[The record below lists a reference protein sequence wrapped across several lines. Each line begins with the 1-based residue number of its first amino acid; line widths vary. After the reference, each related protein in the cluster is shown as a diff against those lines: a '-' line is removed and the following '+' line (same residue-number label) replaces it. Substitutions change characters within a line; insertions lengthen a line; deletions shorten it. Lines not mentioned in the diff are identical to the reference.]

1 MFETVI
7 NPLAWWGLLAV
18 AVPII
23 IHLINRLRYKKID
36 WAAMEF
42 LLKAIQRHK
51 RKLLMEQLLLLLLR
65 CLLVLLVVL
74 LIVRP
79 LWFMGG
85 TGSEAGAVHHHVI
98 VLDDSFSMNDLDDP
112 RRPEGMS
119 AFRRGAQL
127 LTDLAQAQAS
137 SNALHYWTVLTWSN
151 PNVPEFGPSLTSEKT
166 EGVRLTAET
175 ATRLKERLDDL
186 KPGSLP
192 SGPLTSLQQ
201 AVKHLDTVKEGR
213 KHLHI
218 VSDFRLPTWRN
229 SGDEVFTLLG
239 DLSKQG
245 KVRVQMHDMAQPN
258 RSISTGEV
266 PPAHGNLSITN
277 LVTRPRRTADAVAGL
292 SDLPLKVVTPRLPF
306 DVHVTV
312 KNFGTAEHSKVKLVL
327 RSDGVIKADRL
338 IDRLSGGE
346 ERSIVFNME
355 YPVDETVGIK
365 ALTARLE
372 DAEGRDHLAVDDVR
386 YGFVELRSKVSVLVI
401 DPDAHSNYSGTDWL
415 YVSAALTGTSRTGI
429 QADVITPRELATR
442 RNLSPYSVIY
452 LLNISGVGRSEG
464 DLDEE
469 GLKHLDRYV
478 RGGGSL
484 AYFLGPRT
492 NVAIFNDRLYQKGQ
506 GIFPVPLML
515 RPDAEGRKSATY
527 IDDEP
532 DKDDYYAKLRFLKV
546 HPAFPFSGEIAET
559 FARFIHVNRYFRID
573 PQWKPG
579 EGFDVLVQLMN
590 RRPLQLYREQARS
603 LAGELNAVA
612 GEVPEDKLKQYVG
625 KIFASVEDP
634 EKKKSRKGELIEA
647 ISAALG
653 EPAAANFWKDKK
665 HAELQKKLRE
675 FLDLLQ
681 QGDPLVVEAP
691 VTGGSRPGRVI
702 AFLTPASPTP
712 IQGKDY
718 GWHDMATGD
727 LAQFYFV
734 PMMIGLQDHLSSL
747 TRSSELTTST
757 LIQQQPLEVRL
768 DKDRFHP
775 QVELWYQT
783 DGGTPPTK
791 IDVINGEKVKPLY
804 QPAAPEGSTAKEAER
819 FEWLVN
825 IKPIKGPGHYRL
837 KFNQVSSAT
846 SPSDNAVKG
855 EASINLDTAKI
866 PEERPLAFNLDN
878 REESDLTRLSED
890 QMREML
896 AEGISK
902 GTAKTPLLEAR
913 EYVQGKTWFVIN
925 ALESQA
931 QEALQSQSWS
941 EFSWV
946 LLLFVGLLILE
957 QYLAMKFSHHV

>member
-1 MFETVI
+1 MFEAVL
-7 NPLAWWGLLAV
+7 NPLAWWGLLAI

-51 RKLLMEQLLLLLLR
+51 RKLMAEQLILLLLR
-65 CLLVLLVVL
+65 CLLILLVVL

-85 TGSEAGAVHHHVI
+85 NGTEAGSLHHHII
-98 VLDDSFSMNDLDDP
+98 VLDDSFSMNDLDDAK
-112 RRPEGMS
+112 RPDGMT
-119 AFRRGAQL
+119 AFRRGTQL

-137 SNALHYWTVLTWSN
+137 SNALHHWTVLTWSN
-151 PNVPEFGPSLTSEKT
+151 PTVPEFGPSLTSEKT
-166 EGVRLTAET
+166 EGIRLTTET
-175 ATRLKERLDDL
+175 ATRLKERLDEL
-186 KPGSLP
+186 KPSSLP
-192 SGPLTSLQQ
+192 SGPLASLQQ
-201 AVKHLDTVKEGR
+201 AVKHLDTVKDGR

-218 VSDFRLPTWRN
+218 VSDFRQPTWRN
-229 SGDEVFTLLG
+229 SGDEVYTLLA

-245 KVRVQMHDMAQPN
+245 KVRVQMHDVAQPN

-277 LVTRPRRTADAVAGL
+277 LVTRPRRTADSVAGL
-292 SDLPLKVVTPRLPF
+292 ADLPLKVVTPRLPF

-312 KNFGTAEHSKVKLVL
+312 KNFGKAEHSKVKLLL
-327 RSDGVIKADRL
+327 RSDGVVKAERL

-346 ERSIVFNME
+346 ERTIVFNLE
-355 YPVDETVGIK
+355 YPVDEAVGIK
-365 ALTARLE
+365 ALTVRLE

-386 YGFVELRSKVSVLVI
+386 YGFVELRSKVSVLII
-401 DPDAHSNYSGTDWL
+401 DPDARSNFNGTDWL
-415 YVSAALTGTSRTGI
+415 YASAALTGTARTGI
-429 QADVITPRELATR
+429 QADIITPRELATR
-442 RNLSPYSVIY
+442 RNLAPYTVIY
-452 LLNISGVGRSEG
+452 LLNIAGVGRSEG
-464 DLDEE
+464 DLDED
-469 GLKHLDRYV
+469 GLKNLERYV

-492 NVAIFNDRLYQKGQ
+492 NVAIFNDRLYNKGK
-506 GIFPVPLML
+506 GIFPVPLLL
-515 RPDAEGRKSATY
+515 RPDPEGRKSTAY

-532 DKDDYYAKLRFLKV
+532 DKDDYFAKLRFLKV
-546 HPAFPFSGEIAET
+546 HPAFPFTGEIAET
-559 FARFIHVNRYFRID
+559 FARFIHVNRYFRVD

-590 RRPLQLYREQARS
+590 RRPLQLYRDQARS
-603 LAGELNAVA
+603 LASELNAVA

-625 KIFASVEDP
+625 KIFASVDDP

-647 ISAALG
+647 LSAALG

-681 QGDPLVVEAP
+681 QGDPLVVEAS
-691 VTGGSRPGRVI
+691 VTGGSKPGRVI

-718 GWHDMATGD
+718 GWHDMANGD
-727 LAQFYFV
+727 LAQFFFV
-734 PMMIGLQDHLSSL
+734 PMMIGLQDHLSSQ
-747 TRSSELTTST
+747 TRSSELTTSA
-757 LIQQQPLEVRL
+757 LVQQQPLEVRL

-775 QVELWYQT
+775 QVELWYHV
-783 DGGTPPTK
+783 DGEKQSTK
-791 IDVINGEKVKPLY
+791 IDTINGEKVKPLY
-804 QPAAPEGSTAKEAER
+804 EPAPMEGSPTKVVEQ
-819 FEWLVN
+819 FDWLVK
-825 IKPIKGPGHYRL
+825 IRPIKGPGHYRL

-846 SPSDNAVKG
+846 SPSENAVKG
-855 EASINLDTAKI
+855 EASINLDTAKL
-866 PEERPLAFNLDN
+866 PEERPLAFNLDD
-878 REESDLTRLSED
+878 REESDLTRFSED

-896 AEGISK
+896 ADGLSK
-902 GTAKTPLLEAR
+902 GTSKTPLLEAR
-913 EYVQGKTWFVIN
+913 EYVQGKNWFVLN
-925 ALESQA
+925 ALEAQA
-931 QEALQSQSWS
+931 NEALQSQSWS